1 MGITKTAPIVGNW
14 LTDTR
19 KTHTNA
25 GLTEPGKWTHVALA
39 LERCFSTTFQP
50 KEAVGQE
57 GALDLQRSIRDSWN
71 RHWVWPPIFHLM
83 QFQYTIGPLPKK
95 KTKTKRKVIY
105 MRVSKS
111 FNSYN
116 LQKSSISSLK
126 DHWEIRQE
134 KKKKNLARCTIDP
147 LASKRILKS
156 SWNIW
161 KLPTITDYHGKSL
174 TVKELQ

>member
-95 KTKTKRKVIY
+95 KKQKQKGKLFICVYRSHSTLTTCKKVPYLLLRIIEKSGKKKRK
-105 MRVSKS
+105 R
-111 FNSYN
+111 
-116 LQKSSISSLK
+116 ISHDVRLTLSQVKESLK
-126 DHWEIRQE
+126 VRGTYGNYQQ
-134 KKKKNLARCTIDP
+134 
-147 LASKRILKS
+147 
-156 SWNIW
+156 
-161 KLPTITDYHGKSL
+161 SL
-174 TVKELQ
+174 IIMENP